1 MNRQKARS
9 YRESIPVS
17 TLELAKRPRSDRL
30 LIRTDTTLDLSQ
42 KAEKRC
48 RNDAEAGEPPK
59 ATPTWAAAR
68 GPKVANKPAHRKRIT
83 TECTTRH
90 FWSATWD
97 FGSSSFKSTEWP
109 VTPKPSV
116 ADPSVLHHRNPW
128 LGPNETHASD
138 QMVALARFSGI
149 WDFPKNLLLHSS
161 PGSFAQSDP
170 NRCRKILWS
179 LTADSDREKSRNFD
193 SRWRRDAKT
202 SAVGEAGFT

>member
-1 MNRQKARS
+1 MYPPPQKIYLIS
-9 YRESIPVS
+9 CGP
-17 TLELAKRPRSDRL
+17 LAHASDIK

-138 QMVALARFSGI
+138 RMVARRDFRVFGIFRKTYFCTVVLGRLPNLTQTGAERFSG
-149 WDFPKNLLLHSS
+149 
-161 PGSFAQSDP
+161 
-170 NRCRKILWS
+170 
-179 LTADSDREKSRNFD
+179 
-193 SRWRRDAKT
+193 
-202 SAVGEAGFT
+202 V